1 MKLDGFAPFLAIAL
15 LAAPAPAAP
24 GNHARAGGSVS
35 RTGLG
40 EALSRL
46 SDPRLEALRAGKA
59 DQVAPV
65 SQDERAALAAAQASS
80 PELLD
85 LRAGDAVTVLLVVV
99 LVVLI
104 LLLI

>member
-46 SDPRLEALRAGKA
+46 SDPRLEALRAG
-59 DQVAPV
+59 
-65 SQDERAALAAAQASS
+65 
-80 PELLD
+80 
-85 LRAGDAVTVLLVVV
+85 DAVTVLLVVV